1 MPLSLDQGRK
11 LVRLARDSINSAF
24 TKSKLEKPLGL
35 PKGGIF
41 VTLKRHPKGTLR
53 GCIGFIYPIPLG
65 DGIIRAAQS
74 AAFQDPRFPPLKQV
88 EFDNICVELSILT
101 EPKETDIHSDE
112 DLKKIRIGTDG
123 LIVSRGSLS
132 GLLLPQVATEEYWNA
147 KTFIKSTCLKAGLGP
162 DAWRDPS
169 VKIYKFQ
176 AQIFKETSPEGEVI
190 EELIAKPV
198 TKPKRK
204 TKKRPKRNFVL
215 VEKGKD
221 TEHVFKG
228 FIPRDAALKAAAR
241 GIKSITIRERGTK
254 KLHTYEGARE
264 KVPAPINRPD
274 WMPAEIWKS
283 NVKKI
288 GVEHIK

>member
-11 LVRLARDSINSAF
+11 LVKLARDSINSAF
-24 TKSKLEKPLGL
+24 SKAKLSIPLGL

-41 VTLKRHPKGTLR
+41 VTLKRHPKGTLK
-53 GCIGFIYPIPLG
+53 GCIGFVYPIPLG

-74 AAFQDPRFPPLKQV
+74 AAFEDPRFPPVRKE
-88 EFDNICVELSILT
+88 EFDNICVELSILS
-101 EPKETDIHSDE
+101 EPKEVDIHSDA

-123 LIVSRGSLS
+123 LIISRGSLS
-132 GLLLPQVATEEYWNA
+132 GLLLPQVATEENWNPR
-147 KTFIKSTCLKAGLGP
+147 TFIKSTCIKAGLGP
-162 DAWRDPS
+162 DAWRDSS
-169 VKIYKFQ
+169 VKILKFQ
-176 AQIFKETSPEGEVI
+176 AQIFKETSPDGEVV
-190 EELIAKPV
+190 EEFIAKPV
-198 TKPKRK
+198 RKPKRK

-221 TEHVFKG
+221 TEHVFTG
-228 FIPRDAALKAAAR
+228 FMPRDAALKAAAR
-241 GIKSITIRERGTK
+241 GIKNITIRERRTK
-254 KLHTYEGARE
+254 KLHMYEGSRE

-288 GVEHIK
+288 GVEHLK